1 MKKRAVITRIL
12 ISAVLLFCVINVVWY
27 LIRAAKYNGF
37 SAGMEESSFS
47 TFVVPQYTYED
58 DENFTYSVFYPGYLH
73 LSGNL
78 FVGFPPADD
87 NNPYTNALIIWPL
100 ITGGYKYGVLLYE
113 DDVQYQIYVD
123 ENGNAV
129 YEEDRRIVSE
139 HAREI
144 SILLEKAKEKWA

>member
-1 MKKRAVITRIL
+1 ML
-12 ISAVLLFCVINVVWY
+12 SGISF
-27 LIRAAKYNGF
+27 
-37 SAGMEESSFS
+37 
-47 TFVVPQYTYED
+47 VPQNIMD
-58 DENFTYSVFYPGYLH
+58 
-73 LSGNL
+73 
-78 FVGFPPADD
+78 FPPADD
-87 NNPYTNALIIWPL
+87 NNPYTNSLILWPL

-129 YEEDRRIVSE
+129 YGEDRRIVSE

>member
-1 MKKRAVITRIL
+1 M
-12 ISAVLLFCVINVVWY
+12 
-27 LIRAAKYNGF
+27 
-37 SAGMEESSFS
+37 
-47 TFVVPQYTYED
+47 D
-58 DENFTYSVFYPGYLH
+58 
-73 LSGNL
+73 
-78 FVGFPPADD
+78 FPPADD
-87 NNPYTNALIIWPL
+87 NNPYTNSLILWPL

-129 YEEDRRIVSE
+129 YGEDRRIVSE